1 LKTVVINTL
10 LFLFI
15 VNGTSTFSQENL
27 NAIIVT
33 DITDNLVNIRG
44 LAQNDEN
51 IYKEGFD
58 YLLFSLKKG
67 VNGNYS
73 RNTQSGE
80 FSMEPTEE
88 KELATLKINIQKG
101 EECKVYLFIRKE
113 GALVAKDS
121 AIIFSAENRKKKQ
134 FVEES
139 EIEIKGLVIEDVKTK
154 LGKDFYDYFYQKYSS
169 SGSQYPFIINITE
182 KPSIGRGS
190 KISIDVDDIVI
201 FEFMTKPDDEFIQ
214 AAANQALRY
223 VYNYSTQRKL
233 LYKNKKI

>member
-1 LKTVVINTL
+1 MKTVVINTL

-15 VNGTSTFSQENL
+15 FNGTSTFSQENL
-27 NAIIVT
+27 NAKIVT
-33 DITDNLVNIRG
+33 NITDNLVNIKG

-121 AIIFSAENRKKKQ
+121 SIIYSAENRKKKQ

>member
-1 LKTVVINTL
+1 MKTVVINTL

-15 VNGTSTFSQENL
+15 INGTSTFSQENL
-27 NAIIVT
+27 NAKIVT
-33 DITDNLVNIRG
+33 NITDNLVNIKG

-121 AIIFSAENRKKKQ
+121 SIIYSAENRKKKK